1 MHDGIHIFTSG
12 QAFSTAHQV
21 IHIGH
26 TGDEGSNIILS
37 LHIVGLL
44 QHIAGYL
51 SHYVRQ
57 IVGALNQGTD
67 WLRDLHRV
75 SFHWVIGKGRLQGL

>member
-26 TGDEGSNIILS
+26 TGDEGSNIVLS

-44 QHIAGYL
+44 QHITGHL

-57 IVGALNQGTD
+57 IVGALNQGTNC
-67 WLRDLHRV
+67 LRDGYCISLR
-75 SFHWVIGKGRLQGL
+75 WVIGEGSL